1 LKTGYEKFSKNLKE
15 HLELFVSMLENSRY
29 IRCEKPDEWGC
40 MLRELVLA
48 ELDPDLARSIRR
60 LEQIKNEI
68 EKKITYLYEV
78 DEEIAEGYNLILDTT
93 SSPIH
98 LFLEKTVE
106 KRLKNLES
114 KRIELENLIHKKKEV
129 KEKANGI
136 ANYLKKL
143 HLYAEPTAKTSDT
156 LLKLAQLLA
165 VLLPPATA
173 IVSYSIFQHLLAFL
187 PLVVYL
193 FYLPHWMVL
202 SWLSR
207 SIKSIEREIERLEK
221 YKIETTL
228 NIIVVLHRNHMVF

>member
-1 LKTGYEKFSKNLKE
+1 
-15 HLELFVSMLENSRY
+15 MLENSRY

-40 MLRELVLA
+40 MLHALVLA

-60 LEQIKNEI
+60 LEQIKSEI

-78 DEEIAEGYNLILDTT
+78 DEEIAEGYNLILDTA
-93 SSPIH
+93 SSPVY

-136 ANYLKKL
+136 VNYLKKL
-143 HLYAEPTAKTSDT
+143 HLYVEPTAKTSGT

-165 VLLPPATA
+165 VLLPPVTA
-173 IVSYSIFQHLLAFL
+173 IVSYSIFQHLVAFL
-187 PLVVYL
+187 FLVAYL
-193 FYLPHWMVL
+193 FYIPQWIVL
-202 SWLSR
+202 KWR
-207 SIKSIEREIERLEK
+207 NRTIKKIEREIERLGN
-221 YKIETTL
+221 YKIET
-228 NIIVVLHRNHMVF
+228 ISSIVRAS